1 MAEQKGIN
9 ALGRE
14 AAYQLANVTKTAPQF
29 AAITP
34 RWVSRF
40 LDYKGLE
47 SGIYRVNKVVEGE
60 TPLDVLCSQDP
71 SRVEIPQ
78 GYIEYQ
84 TTPREY
90 QLDSITTIINVDT
103 KIADLY
109 SSPYDQA
116 SEQIA
121 LAIESLRERQESQ
134 LINNDEYGLL
144 KNIDDSQRIQTRNGR
159 PTPDDLD

>member
-1 MAEQKGIN
+1 MAEQKSIN

-90 QLDSITTIINVDT
+90 QLDSISTIINVDT

-121 LAIESLRERQESQ
+121 LAIESLRE
-134 LINNDEYGLL
+134 
-144 KNIDDSQRIQTRNGR
+144 
-159 PTPDDLD
+159 TPGKPAY

>member
-1 MAEQKGIN
+1 MAEQKSIN

-60 TPLDVLCSQDP
+60 TPLETCL
-71 SRVEIPQ
+71 RA
-78 GYIEYQ
+78 
-84 TTPREY
+84 
-90 QLDSITTIINVDT
+90 
-103 KIADLY
+103 IAGDA
-109 SSPYDQA
+109 PEETAQ
-116 SEQIA
+116 
-121 LAIESLRERQESQ
+121 
-134 LINNDEYGLL
+134 
-144 KNIDDSQRIQTRNGR
+144 
-159 PTPDDLD
+159 

>member
-47 SGIYRVNKVVEGE
+47 SEFTG
-60 TPLDVLCSQDP
+60 
-71 SRVEIPQ
+71 
-78 GYIEYQ
+78 
-84 TTPREY
+84 
-90 QLDSITTIINVDT
+90 
-103 KIADLY
+103 
-109 SSPYDQA
+109 
-116 SEQIA
+116 
-121 LAIESLRERQESQ
+121 
-134 LINNDEYGLL
+134 
-144 KNIDDSQRIQTRNGR
+144 
-159 PTPDDLD
+159 

>member
-47 SGIYRVNKVVEGE
+47 SGIYRVNKVVEGRRRWMYYAARIRRALKYPRAISSIRPRRVN
-60 TPLDVLCSQDP
+60 TSWIRLRPL
-71 SRVEIPQ
+71 
-78 GYIEYQ
+78 
-84 TTPREY
+84 
-90 QLDSITTIINVDT
+90 
-103 KIADLY
+103 
-109 SSPYDQA
+109 
-116 SEQIA
+116 
-121 LAIESLRERQESQ
+121 
-134 LINNDEYGLL
+134 
-144 KNIDDSQRIQTRNGR
+144 
-159 PTPDDLD
+159 

>member
-1 MAEQKGIN
+1 MAEQKSIN

-78 GYIEYQ
+78 G
-84 TTPREY
+84 
-90 QLDSITTIINVDT
+90 
-103 KIADLY
+103 LY
-109 SSPYDQA
+109 
-116 SEQIA
+116 
-121 LAIESLRERQESQ
+121 
-134 LINNDEYGLL
+134 
-144 KNIDDSQRIQTRNGR
+144 
-159 PTPDDLD
+159 